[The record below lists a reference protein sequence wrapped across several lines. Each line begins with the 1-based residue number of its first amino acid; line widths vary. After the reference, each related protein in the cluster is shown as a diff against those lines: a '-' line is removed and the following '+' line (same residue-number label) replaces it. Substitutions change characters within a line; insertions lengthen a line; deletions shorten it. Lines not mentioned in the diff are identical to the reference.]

1 MADRSKAPVVD
12 LRPMPHKIVEAILAV
27 IRAAEQ
33 HGKQVSQ
40 YDIVKTLFLADRAH
54 LNEFGRP
61 ITFDNYY
68 AMKHGPVPT
77 FAYDLLKG
85 HEAAWQAT
93 GMAKP
98 WSAEAVPGKTYAHFH
113 SERELDDDALAPSEL
128 ELLESSMLVVKTLGF
143 GQVRKLT
150 HEDTAYVD
158 AWEDEENGNG
168 SYPMSLSM
176 LFDVPDAGLAA
187 ELSFISKNAM

>member
-1 MADRSKAPVVD
+1 MVDRTKAPVVD
-12 LRPMPHKIVEAILAV
+12 LRPAANKIIEAILTI

-40 YDIVKTLFLADRAH
+40 YDIVKSLFLADRAH
-54 LNEFGRP
+54 LNQFGRP

-85 HEAAWQAT
+85 NEGAWAV
-93 GMAKP
+93 ADAPKP
-98 WSAEAVPGKTYAHFH
+98 WTCSNVPGKSYSYFH
-113 SERELDDDALAPSEL
+113 SQRVPDDNALSPSEVD
-128 ELLESSMLVVKTLGF
+128 LLEASVQTVTSLGF

-150 HEDTAYVD
+150 HEDSAYVD
-158 AWEDEENGNG
+158 AWEDDENGNG
-168 SYPMSLSM
+168 SFPMSLSM
-176 LFDVPDAGLAA
+176 LFDVPNTELAS
-187 ELSFISKNAM
+187 ELSFISKHAM